1 MLIGI
6 IGLGEIAKKA
16 YLPILTSMEGI
27 ELVICSRSQGIV
39 AQIQNQYRIPRATTH
54 LDDLFRMGIQAAFVL
69 TPSETHVS
77 ITTELLKH
85 KVDVFLEKPATLHS
99 SETQV
104 LSELA
109 DANGQVLMIGFNR
122 RYAPLHIRAHQ
133 IWQEQTIGMA
143 LFQKYRTSASHPHLE
158 HQFRDDTIHLIDL
171 ARFFCGEGEVVNTV
185 QYITPDRLLGAA
197 STIALDRGGYAM
209 VITGLQAGRW
219 QETYTLHGSGHS
231 LIVDAFTRLR
241 MIGNQEELV
250 QEETYASSWI
260 TTLEG
265 RGFNGQI
272 NHFLECVNRRSL
284 PFTSGWDSV
293 KTQQLVEQMVAGV
306 THTHL

>member
-16 YLPILTSMEGI
+16 YLPVLSSLEGI
-27 ELVICSRSQGIV
+27 DLAICSRSQSNV
-39 AQIQNQYRIPRATTH
+39 AQVQNQYRIPRATTH
-54 LDDLFRMGIQAAFVL
+54 FDDLFRMGIQAAFVL
-69 TPSETHVS
+69 TPSETHAS
-77 ITTELLKH
+77 ITTELLNH

-99 SETQV
+99 SETQA

-109 DANGQVLMIGFNR
+109 DTNGQVLMIGFNR
-122 RYAPLHIRAHQ
+122 RYAPLHIRARQ
-133 IWQEQTIGMA
+133 IWQGHTIGMA

-158 HQFRDDTIHLIDL
+158 HQFKDDTIHLIDL
-171 ARFFCGEGEVVNTV
+171 LRFFCGEGEVVNTV
-185 QYITPDRLLGAA
+185 QYITPDHLLGAA

-241 MIGNQEELV
+241 MIGKQEELI
-250 QEETYASSWI
+250 QEETYASSWT

-265 RGFNGQI
+265 RGFSGQI

-284 PFTSGWDSV
+284 PLTSGWDSV

-306 THTHL
+306 THTQL